1 MRRWIIFVTDNSL
14 VFLLMSVCIFAV
26 SLFAIKDLNVEAFPD
41 PSSPMV
47 EVVTIYE
54 GRSAEEVE
62 KRITIPIEVGLASM
76 RGLDCIS
83 SANLYGL

>member
-1 MRRWIIFVTDNSL
+1 VRRWIIFITDHSL
-14 VFLLMSVCIFAV
+14 VFILLGVVGFIT
-26 SLFAIKDLNVEAFPD
+26 SLYLIKDLNVEAFPD
-41 PSSPMV
+41 PSPPMV

-76 RGLDCIS
+76 RGLDQIGR
-83 SANLYGL
+83 AHV